1 MNKNLKIFKTILI
14 NICILFALV
23 LTLELFFIARD
34 KINNNSIITANDE
47 KYIFYDSISKVNK
60 KVAPNFI
67 PRNHIDNLEFLPLSG
82 ISDYLVIN
90 CNENGYMATFNADRF
105 GFNNIDSLYEFS
117 EVDIVLIGDS
127 FVQGQCVPQE
137 KSISALLNS
146 YGLRSLAYATG
157 GAGPLQEYA
166 TYKEYT
172 DYKKPKT
179 VIWFFYEGND
189 IINLKRESSSKI
201 LENYYNN
208 DSFSQD
214 LISKQDQIN
223 TFWKS
228 ELKEVI
234 RKRSNFINKI
244 LRSSHL
250 MVRLKL
256 YYNRLKSSFFYSSL
270 EDKNYIDYFIE
281 LITKVKD
288 DNVIKDRRFV
298 FVYLPQIERY
308 YKNIDILSVNKKE
321 LISKLN
327 NNTISVFDFDS
338 IVKNLKNPR
347 SIYSSNEKH
356 FNEYG
361 YELLS
366 QEVYKFLDTN

>member
-1 MNKNLKIFKTILI
+1 MFKIIFI
-14 NICILFALV
+14 NICILFSLV
-23 LTLELFFIARD
+23 LTLEFFFIARD

-67 PRNHIDNLEFLPLSG
+67 PRHHTDNLEFLPLSG
-82 ISDYLVIN
+82 ISNYLVIN

-105 GFNNIDSLYEFS
+105 GFNNIDSLYEFD
-117 EVDIVLIGDS
+117 EIDLVLIGDS
-127 FVQGQCVPQE
+127 FVQGQCVAQE
-137 KSISALLNS
+137 KSISAHLNS

-166 TYKEYT
+166 TYKEYA
-172 DYKKPKT
+172 DYKNPKT

-189 IINLKRESSSKI
+189 IINIQRESSSKI

-214 LISKQDQIN
+214 LISRQDQIN
-223 TFWKS
+223 TYWKS

-234 RKRSNFINKI
+234 KSRKNVINKI
-244 LRSSHL
+244 FRSSHL
-250 MVRLKL
+250 MARLRL
-256 YYNRLKSSFFYSSL
+256 YYNRLKHSISYSSL
-270 EDKNYIDYFIE
+270 EDNNYVDYFIE

-288 DNVIKDRRFV
+288 DNVIKDREFV

-308 YKNIDILSVNKKE
+308 YSNIDILPVNNTK
-321 LISKLN
+321 LIAKLN
-327 NNTISVFDFDS
+327 KNNISVFDFDS
-338 IVKNLKNPR
+338 IVKNLKNPK
-347 SIYSSNEKH
+347 SIYSRGEKH

-366 QEVYKFLDTN
+366 QELYKYLETN